1 MKITFDL
8 YSSNGYVSRNTLD
21 EKAFEEFRKIAE
33 SLKQSVRVWSVK
45 E

>member
-8 YSSNGYVSRNTLD
+8 YGASGYLSRNTLGA
-21 EKAFEEFRKIAE
+21 EEFAEFRKIAE

>member
-8 YSSNGYVSRNTLD
+8 YGSNGYVSRNTLSA
-21 EKAFEEFRKIAE
+21 EEFAEFRKIAE
-33 SLKQSVRVWSVK
+33 ELKQSVRVWSVK